1 MVNDKEVKTAVSPFA
16 AREDEKKV
24 YDGKEGFASINQ
36 IVFKME
42 STRSSKRIWICYFK
56 TSNSNLRIKRKV
68 K

>member
-24 YDGKEGFASINQ
+24 YDG
-36 IVFKME
+36 
-42 STRSSKRIWICYFK
+42 CYFK

>member
-24 YDGKEGFASINQ
+24 YDGK
-36 IVFKME
+36 
-42 STRSSKRIWICYFK
+42 

-68 K
+68 KRY